1 MATKFRD
8 RFSDGI
14 PATGLDTN
22 PAGADGGGVVA
33 LRAEANHF
41 LRVGDDVI
49 NRTLSTDSEA
59 HNRSGKQDSGQ

>member
-1 MATKFRD
+1 MKFRD
-8 RFSDGI
+8 WFNDEI
-14 PATGLDTN
+14 PTTSLDAN
-22 PAGADGGGVVA
+22 PRGADGGGVVA

-41 LRVGDDVI
+41 LRIGDDAI